1 METVDCFDLLENVLN
16 DNDDIQDAYWK
27 VYKFCMISLKSYT
40 KFKAKFENVKLEKD
54 ELIANWM
61 KPIN

>member
-1 METVDCFDLLENVLN
+1 
-16 DNDDIQDAYWK
+16 
-27 VYKFCMISLKSYT
+27 MISLKSYT